1 CNRFRF
7 QSHALKV
14 GRFPHVSG
22 FWIPLEDVTFRGI
35 KLLPPLIA
43 IKNRRVFFIEHF
55 GINGSIDDLLNF
67 GGVWPNITEKYIVA
81 FAILAQ
87 WFVFEVEIHG
97 ASQGIG
103 NNQRRR
109 RQVVHL
115 YIWVNATLKVA
126 VTRKNRG
133 YCQIVI
139 VNSLR
144 DFWCQRAGVTD
155 AGRAAVTDNRKTK
168 FFQVWDKTGFLVVL
182 SHDT

>member
-87 WFVFEVEIHG
+87 WFVFEVEVHG

-109 RQVVHL
+109 RRSEERRVGKACADRRMADRGEYTDGRDRAVV
-115 YIWVNATLKVA
+115 
-126 VTRKNRG
+126 
-133 YCQIVI
+133 
-139 VNSLR
+139 
-144 DFWCQRAGVTD
+144 
-155 AGRAAVTDNRKTK
+155 
-168 FFQVWDKTGFLVVL
+168 
-182 SHDT
+182 